1 MQMGRRDR
9 EPSQMGWK
17 ELARQRAGRV
27 GGVGSR
33 DDAELCVG
41 GGRPDSGKL
50 RGSPSI
56 LGGYPSTLDLS
67 VATPA

>member
-1 MQMGRRDR
+1 MGRRDR

-50 RGSPSI
+50 RGSRWVSKHP
-56 LGGYPSTLDLS
+56 
-67 VATPA
+67 